1 MNKHDMEITGILLLM
16 MTSIGSMLVVAIFK
30 DNIVGFID
38 SILSQEMQIAILK
51 QVVLTAWLSM
61 LILGIILLVLSR
73 RK

>member
-51 QVVLTAWLSM
+51 QMVLTAWLSM
-61 LILGIILLVLSR
+61 LILGIIFLVLSR